1 MHAQDVGRIAIE
13 YTNKETVL
21 NQLELIEDNK
31 LLNAG
36 KVLFSDDV
44 LQDVQ
49 MAIFATNER
58 LTFNDIQRYHGSVLK
73 LVDIAENYIK
83 SNIHWRAEFTGE
95 IRRREIPEIPTDA
108 IREALVNSFCHKD
121 YSSGESNEVAIYK
134 DRIEIYNQAHFGRIR
149 TA

>member
-73 LVDIAENYIK
+73 LVDIAEN
-83 SNIHWRAEFTGE
+83 
-95 IRRREIPEIPTDA
+95 
-108 IREALVNSFCHKD
+108 
-121 YSSGESNEVAIYK
+121 
-134 DRIEIYNQAHFGRIR
+134 
-149 TA
+149 